1 MTGVEYS
8 RKPPQHEL
16 IRAGGMSIVMLREN
30 ISEVERY
37 EGTAWVCDEYSLQI
51 QWRRGL
57 DEDIGKNFDT
67 WLEKAKALEAAKE
80 AAKEQKRYEREL
92 EAGLAELLLD
102 YDFRLMMLEELGG
115 GEI

>member
-1 MTGVEYS
+1 MLVEYS
-8 RKPPQHEL
+8 HKPSRYEMVT
-16 IRAGGMSIVMLREN
+16 AGWSRLVLRDK
-30 ISEVERY
+30 IQEVERGD
-37 EGTAWVCDEYSLQI
+37 GTVWVCDEYELPMCR
-51 QWRRGL
+51 RRGL

-92 EAGLAELLLD
+92 EAGLAEILLD

>member
-8 RKPPQHEL
+8 RKPLQYEL
-16 IRAGGMSIVMLREN
+16 VRAGGMSIVMLREN

-37 EGTAWVCDEYSLQI
+37 EDTAWICDEYSLQI

-92 EAGLAELLLD
+92 EAGLADMLLD
-102 YDFRLMMLEELGG
+102 LDFRLMMLEELGG
-115 GEI
+115 EI